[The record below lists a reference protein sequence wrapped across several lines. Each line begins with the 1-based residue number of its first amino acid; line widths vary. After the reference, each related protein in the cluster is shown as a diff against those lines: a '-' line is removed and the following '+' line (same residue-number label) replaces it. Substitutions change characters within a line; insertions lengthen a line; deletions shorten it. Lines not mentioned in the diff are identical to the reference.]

1 MSGTEI
7 RHTYTVLYLE
17 NDPFVFARVAKLLSG
32 WGFIL
37 HVAENGREGLRLF
50 EEVKPDIVI
59 TEIKL
64 PHLNGLQVARH
75 VKERTPRTQVVI
87 TSVLMEPEYL
97 LEAINIGVT
106 AYLPKQVDPAAL
118 AEALEKCA
126 RMIAVHDA
134 SAISVPVVSGETPE
148 QLSFLPDESLHIDG
162 STSSENPDSPKMKDL
177 VSLNADLEFRLIRR
191 SALLDAARKELDDLC
206 DAISHDINGPLSRLQ
221 GFSQL
226 LIDEHGKALGTEG
239 ELCLER
245 IVGAGR
251 ELKKILDGLMDLAQ
265 LSSKG
270 VVSRQVDLSSIAMAI
285 VNELRAQAPE
295 RRVNIFITPGLSVIG
310 DEELLRKAL
319 GNLLDNAWKFTA
331 GNEDVRIEFGCA
343 AGNGKTVYFVRDNGV
358 GFDMHYA
365 SKLFRPFQRVH
376 DRDMYPG
383 NGLGLA
389 AVERI
394 IRRHG
399 GRIWFDAEQG
409 RGATFYF
416 TL

>member
-1 MSGTEI
+1 MSSAETKKS
-7 RHTYTVLYLE
+7 YTVLYLE

-32 WGFIL
+32 WGLLL

-59 TEIKL
+59 TEIML

-75 VKERTPRTQVVI
+75 VKERAPRTQVVI
-87 TSVLMEPEYL
+87 TSALMEPEYL
-97 LEAINIGVT
+97 IEAINAGVT
-106 AYLPKQVDPAAL
+106 AYLPKQFDPTSL
-118 AEALEKCA
+118 AEALERCA
-126 RMIAVHDA
+126 RMIAVYDA
-134 SAISVPVVSGETPE
+134 SLANVPVSAGEVPE
-148 QLSFLPDESLHIDG
+148 QLSLLPDSSQEAPVSSAEQSESPQL
-162 STSSENPDSPKMKDL
+162 KDL

-226 LIDEHGKALGTEG
+226 LMDEHGKLLGREG
-239 ELCLER
+239 ELCLDR
-245 IVGAGR
+245 IIGTSA

-270 VVSRQVDLSSIAMAI
+270 VVSRPVDLSGIAMSI
-285 VNELRAQAPE
+285 VNDLRSQTPE
-295 RRVNIFITPGLSVIG
+295 RQVNIFITPGLSAIG
-310 DEELLRKAL
+310 DEELLGKAL
-319 GNLLDNAWKFTA
+319 GNLLDNAWKFTE
-331 GNEDVRIEFGCA
+331 GKEDARIEFGCA

-376 DRDMYPG
+376 PREAFPG

-399 GRIWFDAEQG
+399 GRIWFDAEEG

>member
-1 MSGTEI
+1 MNETET
-7 RHTYTVLYLE
+7 RHSYTVLYLE

-75 VKERTPRTQVVI
+75 VKGRTPRTQVVI
-87 TSVLMEPEYL
+87 TSALMEPEYL
-97 LEAINIGVT
+97 LEAINTGVT
-106 AYLPKQVDPAAL
+106 AYLPKQVEPAAL

-134 SAISVPVVSGETPE
+134 SATSVSVGTGDAVKLRVVDPGV
-148 QLSFLPDESLHIDG
+148 LLPDAV
-162 STSSENPDSPKMKDL
+162 TSSEHAESPEIKDL
-177 VSLNADLEFRLIRR
+177 VSLNAELEFRLIRR

-226 LIDEHGKALGTEG
+226 LIEEHGKALGAEG
-239 ELCLER
+239 ERCLER
-245 IVGAGR
+245 IADAGR
-251 ELKKILDGLMDLAQ
+251 ELKKIIDGLMDLAQ
-265 LSSKG
+265 LSCKG
-270 VVSRQVDLSSIAMAI
+270 VVSHQVDLSGIVMSL
-285 VNELRAQAPE
+285 VNELRMQAPE
-295 RRVNIFITPGLSVIG
+295 RHVNIFIAPGLSVLG
-310 DEELLRKAL
+310 DEDLLRKAL

-331 GNEDVRIEFGCA
+331 GNEDARIEFGCA

-358 GFDMHYA
+358 GFDMRYA
-365 SKLFRPFQRVH
+365 DKLFRPFQRVH
-376 DRDMYPG
+376 GREVYPG
-383 NGLGLA
+383 SGLGLA

-399 GRIWFDAEQG
+399 GRIWFDAEPG